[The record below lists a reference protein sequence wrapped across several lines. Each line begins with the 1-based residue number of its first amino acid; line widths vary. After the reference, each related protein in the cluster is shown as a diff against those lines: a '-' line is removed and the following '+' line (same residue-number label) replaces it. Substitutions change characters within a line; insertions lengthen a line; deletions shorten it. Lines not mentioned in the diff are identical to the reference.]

1 MIEMTKKAL
10 VIVIFGN
17 EYQIKKSNL
26 IEKISERIDKMKE
39 DEDTSF
45 VEKKIEEDILDNKP
59 RKTFTHNVFKTIKGE
74 ISSSEKRV
82 SMIFTVIEQQDIG
95 NEKKTEV
102 EKINNEW
109 KEDMHSVLENMQDK
123 ALDIEEILQKEEETI
138 NEKTKKAIG
147 EIKKQNV
154 IEEKKQEFRQRLSQG
169 IEISD
174 TYNSEDTE
182 EDTKKSKLEKWIED
196 VLE

>member
-1 MIEMTKKAL
+1 MTRKAL

-26 IEKISERIDKMKE
+26 IEKISDRIDKINE

-45 VEKKIEEDILDNKP
+45 TKKKIEEDILDNKS
-59 RKTFTHNVFKTIKGE
+59 RKTFTQNVLKTMKGE

-82 SMIFTVIEQQDIG
+82 SRILTVIEQQDISNDNK
-95 NEKKTEV
+95 NEI

-109 KEDMHSVLENMQDK
+109 KENMQCVLENMQDK

-138 NEKTKKAIG
+138 NEKVQKAIE

-154 IEEKKQEFRQRLSQG
+154 IEEKKKEFRQRISQG

-174 TYNSEDTE
+174 TYNSEDIE

>member
-1 MIEMTKKAL
+1 MTRKAL

-26 IEKISERIDKMKE
+26 IEKISDRIDKINE

-45 VEKKIEEDILDNKP
+45 TKKKIEEDILDNKS
-59 RKTFTHNVFKTIKGE
+59 RKTFTQNVLKTIKGE

-82 SMIFTVIEQQDIG
+82 SRILTVIEQQDISNDNK
-95 NEKKTEV
+95 NEI

-109 KEDMHSVLENMQDK
+109 KENMQCVLENMQDK

-138 NEKTKKAIG
+138 NEKVQKAIE

-154 IEEKKQEFRQRLSQG
+154 IEEKKKEFRQRISQG

-174 TYNSEDTE
+174 TYNSEDIE

>member
-1 MIEMTKKAL
+1 MTRKAL

-26 IEKISERIDKMKE
+26 IEKISDRIDKINE

-45 VEKKIEEDILDNKP
+45 TKKKIEEDILDNKS
-59 RKTFTHNVFKTIKGE
+59 RKTFTQNVLKTIKGE
-74 ISSSEKRV
+74 ISSSAKRV
-82 SMIFTVIEQQDIG
+82 SRILTVIEQQDISNDNK
-95 NEKKTEV
+95 NEI

-109 KEDMHSVLENMQDK
+109 KENMQCVLENMQDK

-138 NEKTKKAIG
+138 NEKVQKAIE

-154 IEEKKQEFRQRLSQG
+154 IEEKKKEFRQRISQG

-174 TYNSEDTE
+174 TYNSEDIE

>member
-1 MIEMTKKAL
+1 MKRKAL
-10 VIVIFGN
+10 AIVIFGN

-26 IEKISERIDKMKE
+26 IEKISDRIDKINE

-59 RKTFTHNVFKTIKGE
+59 RKTFTHNVLKTIKGE

-82 SMIFTVIEQQDIG
+82 SRILAVIEQQDISNDNK
-95 NEKKTEV
+95 NEI

-109 KEDMHSVLENMQDK
+109 KENMQCVLENMQDK

-138 NEKTKKAIG
+138 NEKAQKAIE

-174 TYNSEDTE
+174 TYNSEDI
-182 EDTKKSKLEKWIED
+182 DTKKSKLEKWIED

>member
-1 MIEMTKKAL
+1 MTRKAL

-26 IEKISERIDKMKE
+26 IEKISDRIDKINE

-45 VEKKIEEDILDNKP
+45 TKKKIEEDILDNKS
-59 RKTFTHNVFKTIKGE
+59 RKTFTQNVLKTIKGE

-82 SMIFTVIEQQDIG
+82 SRILTVIEQQDISNDNK
-95 NEKKTEV
+95 NEI

-109 KEDMHSVLENMQDK
+109 KENMQCVLENMQDK

-138 NEKTKKAIG
+138 NEKVQKAIE

-154 IEEKKQEFRQRLSQG
+154 IEEKKKEFRQRISQG

-174 TYNSEDTE
+174 TYNSKDIE

>member
-1 MIEMTKKAL
+1 MTRKAL

-26 IEKISERIDKMKE
+26 IEKISDRIDKINE

-45 VEKKIEEDILDNKP
+45 TKKKIEEDILDNKS
-59 RKTFTHNVFKTIKGE
+59 RKTFTQNVLKTMKGE

-82 SMIFTVIEQQDIG
+82 SRILTVIEQQDISNDNK
-95 NEKKTEV
+95 NEI

-109 KEDMHSVLENMQDK
+109 KENMQCVLENMQDK

-138 NEKTKKAIG
+138 NEKVQKAIE

-154 IEEKKQEFRQRLSQG
+154 IEEKKKEFRQRISQG

-174 TYNSEDTE
+174 TYNSEDIE

-196 VLE
+196 VLK

>member
-1 MIEMTKKAL
+1 MTRKAL

-26 IEKISERIDKMKE
+26 IEKISDRIDKINE

-45 VEKKIEEDILDNKP
+45 VEKKIEEDILDNKS
-59 RKTFTHNVFKTIKGE
+59 RKTFTQNVLKTIKGE

-82 SMIFTVIEQQDIG
+82 SRILTVIEQQDISNDNK
-95 NEKKTEV
+95 NEI

-109 KEDMHSVLENMQDK
+109 KENMQCVLENMQDK

-138 NEKTKKAIG
+138 NEKAQKAIE

-154 IEEKKQEFRQRLSQG
+154 IEEKKKEFRQRISQG

-174 TYNSEDTE
+174 TYNSEDIE

>member
-1 MIEMTKKAL
+1 MTRKAL

-26 IEKISERIDKMKE
+26 IEKISDRIDKINE

-45 VEKKIEEDILDNKP
+45 TKKKIEEDILDNKS
-59 RKTFTHNVFKTIKGE
+59 RKTFTQNVLKTIKGE

-82 SMIFTVIEQQDIG
+82 SRILTVIEQQDISNDNK
-95 NEKKTEV
+95 NEI

-109 KEDMHSVLENMQDK
+109 KENMQCVLENMQDK
-123 ALDIEEILQKEEETI
+123 ALNIEEILQKEEETI
-138 NEKTKKAIG
+138 NEKVQKTIE

-154 IEEKKQEFRQRLSQG
+154 IEEKKKEFRQRISQG

-174 TYNSEDTE
+174 TYNSEDIE

>member
-1 MIEMTKKAL
+1 MTRKAL

-26 IEKISERIDKMKE
+26 IEKISDRIDKINE

-45 VEKKIEEDILDNKP
+45 TKKKIEEDILDNKS
-59 RKTFTHNVFKTIKGE
+59 RKTFTQNVLKTMKGE

-82 SMIFTVIEQQDIG
+82 SRILTVIEQQDISNDNK
-95 NEKKTEV
+95 NEI

-109 KEDMHSVLENMQDK
+109 KENMQCVLENMQDK

-138 NEKTKKAIG
+138 NEKVQKAIE

-154 IEEKKQEFRQRLSQG
+154 IEEKKKEFRQRISQG

-174 TYNSEDTE
+174 TYNSEDIE
-182 EDTKKSKLEKWIED
+182 DDTKKSKLEKWIED

>member
-1 MIEMTKKAL
+1 MTRKAL

-26 IEKISERIDKMKE
+26 IEKISDRIDKINE

-45 VEKKIEEDILDNKP
+45 VEKKIEEDILDNKS
-59 RKTFTHNVFKTIKGE
+59 RKTFTQNVLKTMKGE

-82 SMIFTVIEQQDIG
+82 SRILTVIEQQDISNDNK
-95 NEKKTEV
+95 NEI

-109 KEDMHSVLENMQDK
+109 KENMQCVLENMQDK

-138 NEKTKKAIG
+138 NEKAQKAIE

-174 TYNSEDTE
+174 TYNSEDID

>member
-1 MIEMTKKAL
+1 MTRKAL
-10 VIVIFGN
+10 AIVIFGN

-26 IEKISERIDKMKE
+26 IEKISDRIDKINE

-45 VEKKIEEDILDNKP
+45 TKKKIEEDILDNKS
-59 RKTFTHNVFKTIKGE
+59 RKTFTQNVLKTIKGE

-82 SMIFTVIEQQDIG
+82 SRILTVIEQQDISNG
-95 NEKKTEV
+95 NKNEI

-109 KEDMHSVLENMQDK
+109 KENMQCVLENMQDK

-138 NEKTKKAIG
+138 NEKVQKAIE

-154 IEEKKQEFRQRLSQG
+154 IEEKKKEFRQRISQG

-174 TYNSEDTE
+174 TYNSEDID

>member
-1 MIEMTKKAL
+1 MTRKAL
-10 VIVIFGN
+10 AIVIFGN

-26 IEKISERIDKMKE
+26 IEKISDRIDKINE

-45 VEKKIEEDILDNKP
+45 VEKKIEEDILDNKS
-59 RKTFTHNVFKTIKGE
+59 RKTFTQNVLKTMKGE

-82 SMIFTVIEQQDIG
+82 SRILTVIEQQDISNDNK
-95 NEKKTEV
+95 NEI

-109 KEDMHSVLENMQDK
+109 KENMQCVLENMQDK

-138 NEKTKKAIG
+138 NKKVQKAIE

-174 TYNSEDTE
+174 TYNSEDID

>member
-1 MIEMTKKAL
+1 MTRKAL

-26 IEKISERIDKMKE
+26 IEKISDRIDKINE

-45 VEKKIEEDILDNKP
+45 TKKKIEEDILDNKS
-59 RKTFTHNVFKTIKGE
+59 RKTFTQNVLKTIKGE

-82 SMIFTVIEQQDIG
+82 SRILTVIEQQDISNDNK
-95 NEKKTEV
+95 NEI

-109 KEDMHSVLENMQDK
+109 KENMQCVLENMQDK

-138 NEKTKKAIG
+138 NEKVQKTIE

-154 IEEKKQEFRQRLSQG
+154 IEEKKKEFRQRISQG

-174 TYNSEDTE
+174 TYNSEDIE

>member
-1 MIEMTKKAL
+1 MTRKAL

-26 IEKISERIDKMKE
+26 IEKISDRIDKINE

-45 VEKKIEEDILDNKP
+45 TKKKIEEDILDNKS
-59 RKTFTHNVFKTIKGE
+59 RKTFTQNVLKTIKGE

-82 SMIFTVIEQQDIG
+82 SRILTVIEQQHNK
-95 NEKKTEV
+95 NEI

-109 KEDMHSVLENMQDK
+109 KENMQCVLENMQDK

-138 NEKTKKAIG
+138 NEKVQKAIE

-174 TYNSEDTE
+174 TYNSEDID

>member
-1 MIEMTKKAL
+1 MTRKAL
-10 VIVIFGN
+10 AIVIFGN

-26 IEKISERIDKMKE
+26 IEKISDRIDKMKE

-59 RKTFTHNVFKTIKGE
+59 RKTFAHNVLKTIKGE

-82 SMIFTVIEQQDIG
+82 SRILAVIEQQDISNDNK
-95 NEKKTEV
+95 NEI

-109 KEDMHSVLENMQDK
+109 KENMQCVLENMQDK

-138 NEKTKKAIG
+138 NEKAQKAIE

>member
-1 MIEMTKKAL
+1 MTRKAL
-10 VIVIFGN
+10 VIAIFGN

-26 IEKISERIDKMKE
+26 IEKISDRIDKINE

-45 VEKKIEEDILDNKP
+45 VEKKIEEDILDNKS
-59 RKTFTHNVFKTIKGE
+59 RKTFTHNVLKTIKGE

-82 SMIFTVIEQQDIG
+82 SRILAVIEQQDISNDNK
-95 NEKKTEV
+95 NEI

-109 KEDMHSVLENMQDK
+109 KENMQCVLENMQDK

-138 NEKTKKAIG
+138 NEKTKKAIE

-174 TYNSEDTE
+174 TYNSEDID